1 MVDADLN
8 RDVITRVREAA
19 DLVEVVGDHVRLK
32 KRGRSWEGLCPFHE
46 EKTPSF
52 SVDAEK
58 GLYYCFGCHQGGD
71 DFKFVMQL
79 ENLSFPESV
88 ERLAG
93 RYGVQLPP
101 RSPEA
106 RRRRE
111 EGERHR
117 ALLEEAQHFFG
128 ECLEQAEGSAAR
140 SELERRG
147 FAKDRWRDY
156 GFGYAPDEWRRLV
169 EHMSRRHPE
178 GALVECGLAVRP
190 ESGTSPYDRFRNRLT
205 FPIRS
210 GDGTLIA
217 FGGRILG
224 DGEPKYLNSP
234 ETAAFRKRSTLFC
247 LDRARRA
254 MADES
259 RALVVEGYF
268 DCLSLHRVGVKN
280 VVATL
285 GTALTSDHARLLKR
299 RLGPDGLAILC
310 YDADSAG
317 RRAAATGAGVLLE
330 AGAEVAVLVLP
341 AGMDPDDLIRES
353 GEGAFR
359 DLLERPTPLLEFLL
373 ADLPPDPAQRRR
385 SGLKLAPLVCSATD
399 PALRQN
405 LVEELA
411 RQLYLRPREIEEY
424 GRRALRGGPSAPT
437 VRRVSM
443 APGER
448 ELARILLDC
457 SDAWRQKILE
467 LVHTEYI
474 EDSRVQRLL
483 EDAVKIG
490 SADGEGDFVSE
501 LLGRSTDPDTSSFVA
516 ELCTSPMPEV
526 TDESIRAQL
535 ETLLQRQA
543 RERSRRLAPLIAA
556 AEERGDHA
564 ELDRLLAEKA
574 RLRQE
579 FAKI

>member
-1 MVDADLN
+1 
-8 RDVITRVREAA
+8 
-19 DLVEVVGDHVRLK
+19 
-32 KRGRSWEGLCPFHE
+32 
-46 EKTPSF
+46 
-52 SVDAEK
+52 
-58 GLYYCFGCHQGGD
+58 
-71 DFKFVMQL
+71 FV
-79 ENLSFPESV
+79 
-88 ERLAG
+88 
-93 RYGVQLPP
+93 
-101 RSPEA
+101 
-106 RRRRE
+106 
-111 EGERHR
+111 
-117 ALLEEAQHFFG
+117 
-128 ECLEQAEGSAAR
+128 
-140 SELERRG
+140 
-147 FAKDRWRDY
+147 
-156 GFGYAPDEWRRLV
+156 
-169 EHMSRRHPE
+169 
-178 GALVECGLAVRP
+178 
-190 ESGTSPYDRFRNRLT
+190 
-205 FPIRS
+205 
-210 GDGTLIA
+210 
-217 FGGRILG
+217 
-224 DGEPKYLNSP
+224 
-234 ETAAFRKRSTLFC
+234 
-247 LDRARRA
+247 
-254 MADES
+254 
-259 RALVVEGYF
+259 
-268 DCLSLHRVGVKN
+268 
-280 VVATL
+280 
-285 GTALTSDHARLLKR
+285 
-299 RLGPDGLAILC
+299 
-310 YDADSAG
+310 
-317 RRAAATGAGVLLE
+317 
-330 AGAEVAVLVLP
+330 
-341 AGMDPDDLIRES
+341 
-353 GEGAFR
+353 
-359 DLLERPTPLLEFLL
+359 L

-579 FAKI
+579 SAKI